1 MEENNI
7 INLSNNN
14 NILIDI
20 SSKLEEIM
28 DIIEDNNISNKM
40 KEILELMNKVIND
53 NSKLLEQILNSI
65 NNANDINKEE
75 ENEITEIISKDINQK
90 KN

>member
-65 NNANDINKEE
+65 N
-75 ENEITEIISKDINQK
+75 ISL
-90 KN
+90 

>member
-14 NILIDI
+14 NILVDI

-65 NNANDINKEE
+65 NNTNDINNEE
-75 ENEITEIISKDINQK
+75 ENEIMSKDIKQLIK
-90 KN
+90 KK